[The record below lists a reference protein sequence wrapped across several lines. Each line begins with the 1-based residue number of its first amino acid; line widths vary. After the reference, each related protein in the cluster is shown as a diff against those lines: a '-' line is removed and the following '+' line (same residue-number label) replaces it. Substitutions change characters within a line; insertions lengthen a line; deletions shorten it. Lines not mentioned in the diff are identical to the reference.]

1 MRPLIQ
7 GVGGFSPEIRRRAR
21 TSAADST
28 QALDFCRHKEE
39 IEILERKFT
48 SSLIVCKRQATVAG
62 EGDRKSNEALDWLP
76 GQWLPHTRLIEWHRM
91 LPSRVRSWSSW
102 HQRWTHFWS
111 NFNLKISLHWSDLH
125 LRSLHPTTIYS
136 HRFSHPYYT
145 HCDLGKPVGR
155 HFSNSLKLGPPTFAV
170 GHNQRNS
177 SKISSKT
184 LIPPSILLGRATF
197 YVFWNKALVTR
208 IMFVCS
214 CNLFW

>member
-7 GVGGFSPEIRRRAR
+7 GVGGFSPEIRRWAR

-111 NFNLKISLHWSDLH
+111 NFNLKISCIGQIS
-125 LRSLHPTTIYS
+125 
-136 HRFSHPYYT
+136 
-145 HCDLGKPVGR
+145 
-155 HFSNSLKLGPPTFAV
+155 TFE
-170 GHNQRNS
+170 GY
-177 SKISSKT
+177 
-184 LIPPSILLGRATF
+184 IPPPYIVIGLVIPIILTVIWENQWEGIFLI
-197 YVFWNKALVTR
+197 L
-208 IMFVCS
+208 
-214 CNLFW
+214 